1 MLSTTLCYIEK
12 DGMYLMLLRNKKKND
27 LNEGKW
33 IGVGGKIEPG
43 ETPEEGV
50 RREIREETGLE
61 PGEVTL
67 RGLVEFVS
75 DRWEDE
81 HMYLY
86 TAKSGEET
94 VAECSEGELKW
105 IPKSDVFDLPLWEG
119 DKVFLNYLLAD
130 KPFFHMELRYDEQD
144 QLKGIH
150 VLPNSIL
157 ASASPRRFD
166 LLSQIG
172 ITPVVLPCT
181 AEEHMEGGTP

>member
-1 MLSTTLCYIEK
+1 MLNTTLCYIEK

-105 IPKSDVFDLPLWEG
+105 IP
-119 DKVFLNYLLAD
+119 
-130 KPFFHMELRYDEQD
+130 
-144 QLKGIH
+144 
-150 VLPNSIL
+150 
-157 ASASPRRFD
+157 
-166 LLSQIG
+166 
-172 ITPVVLPCT
+172 
-181 AEEHMEGGTP
+181 